1 MQLLKKGQKRAVRLL
16 DTEHEAENYI
26 TEIAVEIKGKGN
38 KGNSYYIQRRP
49 SEAVRCES
57 YCRAKAFCK
66 QYQRESVA
74 F

>member
-1 MQLLKKGQKRAVRLL
+1 MKKGQKKAVRVL
-16 DTEHEAENYI
+16 DTEHDAEKYLS
-26 TEIAVEIKGKGN
+26 EEHKGRSNG
-38 KGNSYYIQRRP
+38 YYIQRRP